1 METLLAYNSS
11 SDSDENE
18 ETGQNSKSRHEEN
31 NKKRKTVEIEQGNI
45 ASGRTNTTQAREKR
59 LKPFFGSSEV
69 SLYGMTH
76 CRTNNTFESN
86 QTSSGT
92 YKISRYVCR
101 GTSDVFG
108 ESYSSA
114 SSKTNEKRNLPLV
127 GAKTQC
133 ERPNSSISASGGGVK
148 PYIPK
153 REREKLVHSCTSTSL
168 DKPLLEVADS
178 GYISNDINTA
188 TNNKALHVCS
198 SNPDY
203 VSRPPKQLHLSLEGH
218 SQGVNCV
225 RWNPIRGHLLLTAA
239 MDHTVCVWDTS
250 GSGTCRK
257 RLTQHTAA
265 VKDSKWSL
273 CGSQVLSCGYDKT
286 SRLLSLETG
295 NIAHSVLLC
304 FLFFLLP

>member
-11 SDSDENE
+11 SDSDEQE
-18 ETGQNSKSRHEEN
+18 ETDQNSKSRHEEN

-45 ASGRTNTTQAREKR
+45 VSGRSYTTQASGKR
-59 LKPFFGSSEV
+59 LKPFFGLPEV
-69 SLYGMTH
+69 TYGMTD
-76 CRTNNTFESN
+76 NTFQSN

-108 ESYSSA
+108 ESHSSA
-114 SSKTNEKRNLPLV
+114 SSKTNEKKIFPLV
-127 GAKTQC
+127 SAKTQC
-133 ERPNSSISASGGGVK
+133 KRPNPSISATGGGAR

-168 DKPLLEVADS
+168 EKPLQEVADS
-178 GYISNDINTA
+178 NYISKDLSLNTA
-188 TNNKALHVCS
+188 TNNEALPVCS
-198 SNPDY
+198 GNPDY
-203 VSRPPKQLHLSLEGH
+203 VFRPPKRLHLSLEGH

-225 RWNPIRGHLLLTAA
+225 RWNPIRSHLLLTAA
-239 MDHTVCVWDTS
+239 MDHAVCVWDTS

-295 NIAHSVLLC
+295 NIAH
-304 FLFFLLP
+304 